1 MRISRGTGPAD
12 ELRVFIRSGTSID
25 EILRKEESRSKS
37 SSLSKKEMGDL
48 IVDENEDE
56 DRNGGKGGGE
66 KMSKDNDTQLDN
78 VLGAVRE
85 LTSTVNT
92 AARNEEDIAQNSLV
106 GKDDNTMDTINNVK
120 SDLSGIVKMVG
131 RIRDTTRGDIAEE
144 LEENRGGS
152 EDR

>member
-56 DRNGGKGGGE
+56 DRNGEKGGGE

-106 GKDDNTMDTINNVK
+106 GKDDNTMDTINDVK
-120 SDLSGIVKMVG
+120 NDLSGIVKMVG

>member
-106 GKDDNTMDTINNVK
+106 GKDDNTMDTINDVK
-120 SDLSGIVKMVG
+120 NDLSGIVKMVG

>member
-106 GKDDNTMDTINNVK
+106 GKDDNTMDTINDVK